1 MLVLTRHAGEKLVI
15 ADEIVVTVVCVEGN
29 KVRLGISAPKSV
41 RIDRAEIHTRRLAE
55 RASSS
60 GVDTTLEFEVGV
72 S

>member
-15 ADEIVVTVVCVEGN
+15 DGEIIVTVVCLEGN

-41 RIDRAEIHTRRLAE
+41 RIDRAEIHSRRLAE
-55 RASSS
+55 RASGSD
-60 GVDTTLEFEVGV
+60 VETTLDVEVGV